1 MRIVL
6 VDPRGDSRPYD
17 QALGDALVAQG
28 CRVELVTSRFRHA
41 RLPPPRAV
49 RVREPFYRL
58 ADALPAAVPVRIR
71 RLARGLEHPLD
82 LAVLV
87 VRLAVVR
94 PDVVHVQW
102 LPLRGV
108 DRFFWR
114 LARRLGLRV
123 VYTAHNAVA
132 RDGDEV
138 GRATVAANVRA
149 VDAVVVHSTAG
160 RAQVIAYGS
169 DAASV
174 SVLPHG
180 ALDAYRAVDAVA
192 PPDVPD
198 GVPFVLFAGLIR
210 PYKGLGDLLE
220 AWPSVRRRVPEARL
234 LILGSPLRREPE
246 TDADLERAQRLAANG
261 VLLRLG
267 YADADVFA
275 GAFERADVVVLPY
288 RAADQS
294 GVLLT
299 ALALGRPVVVTDV
312 GGFRETVEGAGCG
325 LVVPPRRPEALAE
338 ALATLL
344 ADPEERRRLGE
355 AARAAAD
362 GPYSWARIAR
372 RTIDE
377 VYSPKAR

>member
-17 QALGDALVAQG
+17 HALGDALVAAG
-28 CRVELVTSRFRHA
+28 SRVELVTSRFRHG
-41 RLPPPRAV
+41 RLPPVKAL
-49 RVREPFYRL
+49 RVRESFYRL
-58 ADALPAAVPVRIR
+58 ADALPASLPAPLR

-82 LAVLV
+82 LALLV
-87 VRLAVVR
+87 GRLAVTR

-102 LPLRGV
+102 LPLRRV
-108 DRFFWR
+108 DRLFWR

-132 RDGDEV
+132 RDGDAV

-160 RAQVIAYGS
+160 RAQVLAYGAP
-169 DAASV
+169 AAAV
-174 SVLPHG
+174 SVIPHG
-180 ALDAYRAVDAVA
+180 ALDAYRGLGAVPPGDLPEGA
-192 PPDVPD
+192 PV
-198 GVPFVLFAGLIR
+198 VLFAGLIR
-210 PYKGLGDLLE
+210 PYKGLADLLE
-220 AWPSVRRRVPEARL
+220 AWPAVRLRVPAARL
-234 LILGSPLRREPE
+234 LILGAALGREAEP
-246 TDADLERAQRLAANG
+246 DLERARELEGDG
-261 VLLRLG
+261 VSLRLG

-294 GVLLT
+294 GVLFT
-299 ALALGRPVVVTDV
+299 ALALGRPLVVTDV

-325 LVVPPRRPEALAE
+325 VVVPPRDPEALGE
-338 ALATLL
+338 AIAALL
-344 ADPEERRRLGE
+344 DDPAERRRLG
-355 AARAAAD
+355 AAGRAAAD
-362 GPYSWARIAR
+362 GPYSWSRIAR

-377 VYSPKAR
+377 VYARA